1 MKKIIFIIILFLSCY
16 IIYNLT
22 YEDKFNYLTIG
33 DSLSL
38 GVNNYGIKQYGYS
51 DYVRDYLK
59 NNNILKKY
67 DNTFTDP
74 NYRVTDLLRMIEYNE
89 IKTVNGKD
97 ISFNRLI
104 NNADI
109 ITLSIGMNELYYKL
123 KMNDSNVYSYM
134 NGLLDDLELLLK
146 RINRFNHKKV
156 FVLGYYNV
164 INCQDE
170 INYINTKLKH
180 IVEAEG
186 FEYIDLSNI
195 FDNNPKFFDKNDSF
209 IPNNDGYF
217 KISQIIVE
225 KIIKY

>member
-225 KIIKY
+225 KIKKY